1 MKEANLLRHGRV
13 EREDLAEGFDE
24 LKRRVRQAEVGPGQD
39 REDAGV
45 VIASKL
51 SEKDQ
56 AVIWGSVCS
65 AAVDHSPRDHEV
77 EGFESF
83 GPWAFSLLHISFLL
97 YLFIIINH

>member
-51 SEKDQ
+51 SEKNQ
-56 AVIWGSVCS
+56 AVIRGSVCS
-65 AAVDHSPRDHEV
+65 AAVDKSRGSNPS
-77 EGFESF
+77 GA
-83 GPWAFSLLHISFLL
+83 GLFLFFI
-97 YLFIIINH
+97 YLFFSTFPS

>member
-51 SEKDQ
+51 SEKTNKL
-56 AVIWGSVCS
+56 
-65 AAVDHSPRDHEV
+65 
-77 EGFESF
+77 SF
-83 GPWAFSLLHISFLL
+83 GAAFVAQRLRMRLRSKISRGNGFDSQQVRA
-97 YLFIIINH
+97 FFFFPFSFHNK